1 MSSLVWPADGFIGLM
16 DKGGWVMWAILAA
29 TALMWTLIIE
39 RYYYLYIL
47 FPGER
52 RRMIHDWAARD
63 DHKSWRARSIREARL
78 SEAGG
83 RLQRGFS
90 LMRSLAAVLPML
102 GLLGT
107 ISGMMNT
114 FDVMAVAGTSSAR
127 GMAGGIS
134 QALITTMAG
143 LVTALSG
150 LYFIYDLGRRAD
162 LRRQALSDQLDES
175 DGTMT

>member
-1 MSSLVWPADGFIGLM
+1 MKYLAVLM
-16 DKGGWVMWAILAA
+16 HEGGWVMWAILAA

-39 RYYYLYIL
+39 RYYYLL
-47 FPGER
+47 VGFPRERDGIVGEWQR
-52 RRMIHDWAARD
+52 RS
-63 DHKSWRARSIREARL
+63 DHTSWRARSLRAARL

-83 RLQRGFS
+83 RLQRGLS

-107 ISGMMNT
+107 IAGMMNT
-114 FDVMAVAGTSSAR
+114 FDVMAVVGTGSAR

-162 LRRQALSDQLDES
+162 LLRQTLSDRL
-175 DGTMT
+175 GMK